1 MTGAPGGPPE
11 QHPGRGLFGTAAA
24 VAALAATALGAL
36 GRIRPALA
44 LTLGAAV
51 AIVSAR
57 WLSGVVGRLL
67 ASDPR
72 TRARIG
78 WRFALGAALRY
89 LFLGAAIYLAVRL
102 FPAEVPWL
110 LAGLSVVVA
119 AMALQGVAEAVRE
132 GRRRA

>member
-1 MTGAPGGPPE
+1 MSEGAGE
-11 QHPGRGLFGTAAA
+11 ERPGRGLFGTSVAL
-24 VAALAATALGAL
+24 AALAATALGAL
-36 GRIRPALA
+36 GRFGPALA

-57 WLSGVVGRLL
+57 WLSGLVGRLL

-78 WRFALGAALRY
+78 WKFALGAALRY
-89 LFLGAAIYLAVRL
+89 LLLGAAIFLAVRL
-102 FPAEVPWL
+102 FPADVPWL
-110 LAGLSVVVA
+110 LAGLSVVVV
-119 AMALQGVAEAVRE
+119 AMTLQGVAEARRE